1 MKRFNRLSLQMR
13 ITVLTGMILT
23 IVSVAM
29 TVFAISN
36 GQQLIMPAQE
46 SVPAMETISPNN
58 EFIPSTNTTAQIEM
72 KQTFDYRSIIFG
84 FFSIVIGTGLVYIVS
99 GHAIKPVIEL
109 KKGIEKIDE
118 SNLSER
124 LEKKDASDEI
134 IKLTDSVNHMLDR
147 IEEAFS
153 RQKQFAA
160 SAAHELKTP
169 LSIMKASLQVTN
181 KEIATQSEEEI
192 KNNALQLKN
201 INRLSQIVDD
211 LLLIANTTQFV
222 EIINEEV
229 YLDLLLEEI
238 IEELSPLYQE
248 YQINLVLNLEECIII
263 GNPDLLYRV
272 FYNLIE
278 NAYKY
283 NELNGKIRI
292 KSYLKNDDLKIE
304 ICNTGKTIDNK
315 HINHLTDAFYRVDSS
330 WSREYSGAG
339 LGLTIVKNILE
350 RHEIEWCIK
359 NDKNNL
365 TCINLI
371 QRKSKTS

>member
-58 EFIPSTNTTAQIEM
+58 EFIPSTNTTDQIEM

-124 LEKKDASDEI
+124 LEKKDASEEI

-283 NELNGKIRI
+283 NELNGEIWI

-359 NDKNNL
+359 NDKNNF